1 MLQPHSCSAPTQSSI
16 TIPNHTFTPKFIP
29 LKRSSSISTFSFT
42 LQPLSIRCRHP
53 QFYEPKPYPSS
64 PQAQRST
71 PPPASVG
78 DFPPRVYVGHSIYKG
93 KAALTVN
100 PRPPEFQSTESG
112 AFKISRE
119 GYVLLQFAPE
129 AGMRRYDW
137 NKKQCK
143 LKEKMV
149 ASRLRWFG
157 HVWRRPI
164 EASVRRVEQMEASPT
179 PRGRGRPRKT
189 ISEMIKKDLI
199 LEINI
204 VNYKKVFSLSMTEMG
219 ALISL
224 GAKESVEFYHDPFQ
238 GKSDEGKVRKV
249 LRVEPHIDGSGHL
262 FNLSVQNTL
271 ENIDEKIFIPITKA
285 ELTFIM
291 PYLLGWHIFGN
302 SIKPYTSGRAN
313 NSNPK
318 YGADSEWNR

>member
-137 NKKQCK
+137 NKKQ
-143 LKEKMV
+143 
-149 ASRLRWFG
+149 
-157 HVWRRPI
+157 
-164 EASVRRVEQMEASPT
+164 
-179 PRGRGRPRKT
+179 
-189 ISEMIKKDLI
+189 
-199 LEINI
+199 
-204 VNYKKVFSLSMTEMG
+204 VFSLSMTEMG

-285 ELTFIM
+285 ELTVLSSLFTFIM